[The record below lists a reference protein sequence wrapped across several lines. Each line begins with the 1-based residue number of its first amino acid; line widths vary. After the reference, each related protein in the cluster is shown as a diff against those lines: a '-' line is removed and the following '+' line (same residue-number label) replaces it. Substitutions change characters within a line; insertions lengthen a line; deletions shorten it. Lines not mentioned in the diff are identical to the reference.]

1 MNQTDGHDGH
11 GSAFFGVVGVNPFTQ
26 QTQGHNE
33 WQSAFFGEV
42 SSIGAEALMIS
53 FGPKPEGKEIAGQK
67 AGILYVKEPPE
78 DVLKYQ
84 ELAKGHMGHCQWIHC
99 MTLWDREPQ
108 ARIFE
113 RWMIVANQRLPT
125 NRSSCLS
132 LIYLGEHQKP
142 NKAPCPGWKAEEPVS
157 LLGVTI
163 ITPGYEAMG
172 EEAVKRFQQH
182 TGLPCSALRFNGDS
196 GFAYKLA
203 LPDLAPPVPVVF
215 FDADLWLLRTTD
227 FPSQLAKGAVSAVRD
242 PGTRDAG
249 SFVSQDCSKLGLE
262 PRQYFN
268 SGLFIADFSCE
279 HVRAAFRKAA
289 EILKEKDTHQI
300 ADYGD
305 QTALNMAVQRCGV
318 PFHPMPAGFNFFMH
332 AVSHGYA
339 SVPDL
344 VYGLHAAG
352 VKKADKLAHLK
363 SHAAVFGFED
373 RCSKPA
379 PPTVNPV
386 IVYPPDDQI
395 TNVYEANNDQS
406 LSIAYRTERAL
417 RWLRERPPHL
427 IKGEALAALKCFLTY
442 RACDGLI
449 SLKTWENDV
458 CRVELPSMA
467 EGISFRWAISQQ
479 TAELYLK
486 ALSLGEGIQ
495 FVGFH
500 ATELASQLF
509 NVATW
514 PAALCNLLRVS
525 VIAAYDGFL
534 MGNWRAAEI
543 MISMAME
550 QWAKIMSGM
559 DWKTHP
565 MRFAEMREDRE
576 AILMLLVIAKAIG
589 LTTFKEHDWLHVPQM
604 ANGNHPFH
612 RSIRAMAKLNPERAL
627 WK

>member
-11 GSAFFGVVGVNPFTQ
+11 GSALFGVVGVNPFTQ
-26 QTQGHNE
+26 QTPGHNE
-33 WQSAFFGEV
+33 WQSAFFGETA
-42 SSIGAEALMIS
+42 SIGAEALMIS

-67 AGILYVKEPPE
+67 AWILYVKEPIKE
-78 DVLKYQ
+78 VVRFH

-108 ARIFE
+108 AWIFE
-113 RWMIVANQRLPT
+113 RWKVVAKSRLLFP
-125 NRSSCLS
+125 NYRNDAQ
-132 LIYLGEHQKP
+132 LIYLGGPEKP
-142 NKAPCPGWKAEEPVS
+142 TSTPCPGWKAEEPVS

-203 LPDLAPPVPVVF
+203 LPDLVPPVPVVF
-215 FDADLWLLRTTD
+215 FDADLWLLRKTD
-227 FPSQLAKGAVSAVRD
+227 FPSQMAKGAVSAVPD

-249 SFVSQDCSKLGLE
+249 SFVSQDCAKLGLE

-268 SGLFIADFSCE
+268 SGLFVADFSCE

-318 PFHPMPAGFNFFMH
+318 PFQPMPAGFNFFMH

-363 SHAAVFGFED
+363 SHAAVFGFEP
-373 RCSKPA
+373 RGRQNPLKPIISA
-379 PPTVNPV
+379 PF
-386 IVYPPDDQI
+386 VYPSDDQI
-395 TNVYEANNDQS
+395 TNVFEANNDQRLPVS
-406 LSIAYRTERAL
+406 YRTERAL

-442 RACDGLI
+442 RACDGL
-449 SLKTWENDV
+449 LPLDTWQNEVDGL
-458 CRVELPSMA
+458 ELPPLK
-467 EGISFRWAISQQ
+467 EGIAFRWSLSQS
-479 TAELYLK
+479 TAELYLNI
-486 ALSLGEGIQ
+486 LHEGAAD
-495 FVGFH
+495 VGLR
-500 ATELASQLF
+500 ANNLASQLLYV
-509 NVATW
+509 NVW
-514 PAALCNLLRVS
+514 PSALCNLLRASVVS
-525 VIAAYDGFL
+525 AYAEYLNHSDRL
-534 MGNWRAAEI
+534 AEI
-543 MISMAME
+543 MICKAIE
-550 QWAKIMSGM
+550 QWQTLMGSLYWKI
-559 DWKTHP
+559 HP
-565 MRFAEMREDRE
+565 LRFAEMREDRE

-589 LTTFKEHDWLHVPQM
+589 LTTFKEHDWLHAPRM
-604 ANGNHPFH
+604 AEGNHPFH
-612 RSIRAMAKLNPERAL
+612 RSIRALAKLNPERAL